1 MYCFL
6 IYSSKKIEEGV
17 NIYEYG
23 YATHRMTIVGN
34 KPFSRGDV
42 AEVLSSKRESRNE
55 FRITVNI
62 LGDPQINP
70 NLSFNERIEIP
81 TLLFLSSRIY
91 LSEFSGYEVVDT
103 VNAKVLNFEEVKQ
116 DQNKIYAVAALV
128 SGYCDDF
135 RDLRRQGFATVG
147 RRHRNPQ
154 SPDLMLR
161 EL

>member
-17 NIYEYG
+17 HVYEYG
-23 YATHRMTIVGN
+23 YATHSMTIVGD

-42 AEVLSSKRESRNE
+42 AEVLSYKRESRNE
-55 FRITVNI
+55 FRITTKI

-70 NLSFNERIEIP
+70 GFSSSERIEIP

-91 LSEFSGYEVVDT
+91 LSEFSSYEIVNT
-103 VNAKVLNFEEVKQ
+103 VNAQILNFEEVKQ

-128 SGYCDDF
+128 SGAESHIIAQDPNSKVRWEWVINDS
-135 RDLRRQGFATVG
+135 DSQRR
-147 RRHRNPQ
+147 RW
-154 SPDLMLR
+154 
-161 EL
+161 